1 MKTVKLNCPRCRA
14 ENHYAV
20 ADLQAANGRVQCSQ
34 CRHAFTVA
42 RKPKARQPAAA
53 APADDS
59 ILKEDVIH
67 AKMPLREK
75 LARLKQQSAA
85 MAAKEQAESAEE
97 HAPSQKNPVA
107 AELDEIDSRLRRQ
120 RMALDNDT
128 GQAMPFK
135 LYADEAASAAV
146 QTDASAI
153 EALLQRSAATP
164 PPPSV
169 LPSIDTLLKSAQ
181 SAASA
186 GGQTQNIHIQAESLV
201 FNLVSGREGGAL
213 HLPTAAAKLPAI
225 IDQPAADH
233 APAPAPAASGGGTTA
248 ASSEFN
254 WTLASLVALTVL
266 IMQLFY
272 YLLIMKH

>member
-42 RKPKARQPAAA
+42 RKPKVQPAA
-53 APADDS
+53 APADEG
-59 ILKEDVIH
+59 ILKEDLIH

-75 LARLKQQSAA
+75 LARLKQQSADL
-85 MAAKEQAESAEE
+85 AARHEAEE
-97 HAPSQKNPVA
+97 ERAPSQKNAVA

-146 QTDASAI
+146 NTDASAI
-153 EALLQRSAATP
+153 EALLQRSAAAP
-164 PPPSV
+164 PPPAV

-181 SAASA
+181 SAAA
-186 GGQTQNIHIQAESLV
+186 GNGQTQNIHIQAESLV

-213 HLPTAAAKLPAI
+213 HLPTAAAKLPAV
-225 IDQPAADH
+225 IDQPAADN
-233 APAPAPAASGGGTTA
+233 APAPAPAASGGGA
-248 ASSEFN
+248 AATHSEFN

>member
-42 RKPKARQPAAA
+42 RKPKAQPAAA
-53 APADDS
+53 PAGEG
-59 ILKEDVIH
+59 ILKEDLIH
-67 AKMPLREK
+67 AKIPLREK

-85 MAAKEQAESAEE
+85 MAAQHEGGEES
-97 HAPSQKNPVA
+97 APSQKNAVA

-135 LYADEAASAAV
+135 LYADEESAAANV
-146 QTDASAI
+146 HTDASAI
-153 EALLQRSAATP
+153 EALLQRSAAAP
-164 PPPSV
+164 PPPTV

-181 SAASA
+181 SAAA
-186 GGQTQNIHIQAESLV
+186 GNGQTQNIHIQAESLV

-213 HLPTAAAKLPAI
+213 HLPTSAAKLPAV
-225 IDQPAADH
+225 IDQPAADS
-233 APAPAPAASGGGTTA
+233 APAPTPAASGGGA
-248 ASSEFN
+248 AATHSEFN